1 LLIQNILCTFVTI
14 KTRNIQPAE
23 TKKYA
28 TAVFEVCNKH
38 KLSQF
43 TGLYFSL
50 ANGKVESVEKFMF
63 EYDDKKLYKM
73 L

>member
-1 LLIQNILCTFVTI
+1 M
-14 KTRNIQPAE
+14 PAE

-50 ANGKVESVEKFMF
+50 ANGKVESVETFIF
-63 EYDDKKLYKM
+63 DYDDKKLYKM